1 MPEVSGYGAPTAV
14 YQKPIESKGVDSD
27 QRSENSRPISRM
39 EGSKGV
45 EVILSSDQARVDVE
59 TYEDLNKPTPSRL
72 SPAEQRE
79 IVDVE
84 SEQRKGNSDNP
95 DPAEMS
101 EREERALNSL
111 L

>member
-27 QRSENSRPISRM
+27 QRSENIQPIGRL
-39 EGSKGV
+39 EGV
-45 EVILSSDQARVDVE
+45 EVILSSDQARAEVE
-59 TYEDLNKPTPSRL
+59 TYEDLNKPAPSRL
-72 SPAEQRE
+72 SPVEQRE
-79 IVDVE
+79 IDDLE

-95 DPAEMS
+95 GPAEMS
-101 EREERALNSL
+101 EREERALDSL

>member
-27 QRSENSRPISRM
+27 QRSENIQPI
-39 EGSKGV
+39 GSLEGV
-45 EVILSSDQARVDVE
+45 EVILSSDQARAEVE

-79 IVDVE
+79 ID
-84 SEQRKGNSDNP
+84 GNSDNP

-101 EREERALNSL
+101 EREKRALDSL

>member
-27 QRSENSRPISRM
+27 QRSENIQPIGRL
-39 EGSKGV
+39 EGV
-45 EVILSSDQARVDVE
+45 EVILSSDQARAEVE

-72 SPAEQRE
+72 PPAEQRE
-79 IVDVE
+79 IDDLE

>member
-27 QRSENSRPISRM
+27 QRSANTQPIGRL
-39 EGSKGV
+39 EGV
-45 EVILSSDQARVDVE
+45 EVILSPDQPRAEVE
-59 TYEDLNKPTPSRL
+59 TYEDLYKPTPSRL
-72 SPAEQRE
+72 SPAEQPE
-79 IVDVE
+79 IDDLE
-84 SEQRKGNSDNP
+84 DQQRKGNSDNP

-101 EREERALNSL
+101 KREERALDSL

>member
-1 MPEVSGYGAPTAV
+1 MPEVSGYAV
-14 YQKPIESKGVDSD
+14 STNAYQKPIESKGADSD
-27 QRSENSRPISRM
+27 QRSENIQPIGRL
-39 EGSKGV
+39 EGV
-45 EVILSSDQARVDVE
+45 EVILSSDQARADVE

-79 IVDVE
+79 IDDLE

-95 DPAEMS
+95 GPAELS